1 MEAELVPPQ
10 NLDAEMCILG
20 SMLLDEEAKNRAME
34 LLSEDSFYSTSHKKI
49 FSASTQLSDKN
60 KPLDLITLSEELR
73 NKGILDE
80 IGGTS
85 YLTNLTES
93 VPTASNVEYYANIVR
108 EKKSLRDLI
117 NAASRI
123 IGEGYKNPE
132 DVDAFLD
139 KSEQD
144 IFNLSQQ
151 RIQQDYVLIKELIP
165 ESLEMAEALS
175 QDKRLITGLATGF
188 HKFDEMTAGLHPS
201 ELIVLAGR
209 PSIGK
214 SSLAMNIAVNAA
226 IRGQTP
232 VAIFSLE
239 MSKEQLVQRMLCS
252 EARVNAHHMRTG
264 FLDESAFP
272 RLASA
277 AGLLSESLIFI
288 DDTPGISIFELRAK
302 SRRLR
307 AKEKIGLIIIDY
319 LQLMQGRG
327 RIENRQQEIS
337 EISHS
342 LKALARELSIP
353 ILALSQLSRAV
364 EARTDHKPQLSDLRE
379 SGAIEQDADLVA
391 LLARE
396 DAYVQTEENRG
407 KAELNIAKQRN
418 GPIGSVALTFLMEY
432 MRFETRSERDT
443 D

>member
-10 NLDAEMCILG
+10 NLEAETCILG

-49 FSASTQLSDKN
+49 FSASMQLSDKN

-73 NKGILDE
+73 NKGLLDE
-80 IGGTS
+80 VGGAS

-93 VPTASNVEYYANIVR
+93 VPTTSNVEHYANIVR
-108 EKKSLRDLI
+108 EKKTLRDLI

-151 RIQQDYVLIKELIP
+151 RIQQDYVPIKELIP

-239 MSKEQLVQRMLCS
+239 MSREQLVQRMLCS

-264 FLDESAFP
+264 FLDDSAFP

-288 DDTPGISIFELRAK
+288 DDTPGIPIFELRAK

-319 LQLMQGRG
+319 LQLMRG
-327 RIENRQQEIS
+327 GARIENRQQEIS

-342 LKALARELSIP
+342 LKALARELRIP
-353 ILALSQLSRAV
+353 VMALSQLSRAV

-418 GPIGSVALTFLMEY
+418 GPIGSVPLTFLMEY
-432 MRFETRSERDT
+432 MRFETRSERDI

>member
-85 YLTNLTES
+85 YLTNLPES